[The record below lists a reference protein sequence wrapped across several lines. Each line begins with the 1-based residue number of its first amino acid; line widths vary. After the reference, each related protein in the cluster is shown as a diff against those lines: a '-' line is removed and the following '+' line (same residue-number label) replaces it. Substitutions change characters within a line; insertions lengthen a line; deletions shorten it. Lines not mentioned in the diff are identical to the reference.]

1 MNEKALSKL
10 EYDKIIEKLAEKA
23 ASEAGKEKCRKLE
36 PSTNI
41 FEIDR
46 LQQETDE
53 AFRYLVIKNTPSF
66 GGLHDIRGAVNRT
79 AIGAILSMK
88 ELLDIADSLY
98 VVQKIKAYGKRE
110 NNLVGSFEN
119 LDPMFDGLQPMRHVE
134 DEIRRCILSEEEMS
148 DNASTK
154 LHNLRREIHVQ
165 QERVRSQLQNMIRS
179 TSYKTMLQD
188 QVITM
193 RGGRFCLPVKA
204 EHKNSITGMV
214 HDQSASGSTL
224 FIEPIAVVQTN
235 NKITELMAQEQE
247 EIQRIL
253 QELSQLVHGNHKE
266 LMANF
271 TILTDLD
278 FIFAKGRLALEMNAV
293 KPIMNEDGVIELMNA
308 RHPLLN
314 PKKVVPISIRLGGEF
329 TSLVITGPNTGG
341 KTVTLKTLG
350 LLSLMGQSGLHIPT
364 SDKPKLT
371 VLDQVFADIGDEQS
385 IEQSLSTFSSHMV
398 NIVEILEQV
407 TPWSLVLFDELGA
420 GTDPTEGAALAQ
432 AILDNLRQRRI
443 LTAATTHYSELK
455 VYALSTKGVE
465 NASCEFDVDTLQP
478 TYRLLIGVPGKS
490 NAFAISK
497 RLGLTDAIIH
507 EASELL
513 ESNDVKFED
522 MMSDLELRR
531 RQIEDEQG
539 RIQALRMELSTLQ
552 EETKTAKEKLE
563 RQKERILEKAQEEAR
578 ETLRKAKEEAD
589 QTISRMN
596 KLIQQGQTVDM
607 SALEKERARLRE
619 KVSEMDDA
627 LYEPLVLKKKALD
640 LKQLI
645 PGVKVMI
652 AGFDQEYSVLN
663 KPDSRG
669 NVTVQAG
676 IMKMQIKTSEI
687 VQILQ
692 DPEDKPKKQKRQEGS
707 VSAGS
712 FGKAQTIHL
721 EVDLRGMLTDEGIAV
736 LDKYLDDAYLA
747 GMTMVR
753 VIHGKGTGAMR
764 KAVHQ
769 FLRKASHVASYRLGT
784 LGEGDTGVTVVE
796 IKKRK

>member
-1 MNEKALSKL
+1 MNDKTLSKL
-10 EYDKIIEKLAEKA
+10 EFDKIAAKLAEKA
-23 ASEAGKEKCRKLE
+23 ASEAAKEKCLALK
-36 PSTNI
+36 PSTNL
-41 FEIDR
+41 FEIER
-46 LQQETDE
+46 WQQETDE
-53 AFRYLVIKNTPSF
+53 AFRYLVVKSTPSF
-66 GGLHDIRGAVNRT
+66 GGLHDIRGSVNRT
-79 AIGAILSMK
+79 AIGAALNMK
-88 ELLDIADSLY
+88 ELLDVADSLY

-110 NNLVGSFEN
+110 NNLTGRFEN
-119 LDPMFDGLQPMRHVE
+119 LDPMFDGLQPIRSLE

-165 QERVRSQLQNMIRS
+165 QERVRSQLQSMIHS
-179 TSYKTMLQD
+179 TTYKSMLQD
-188 QVITM
+188 QVITL
-193 RGGRFCLPVKA
+193 RSGRFCLPVKA
-204 EHKNSITGMV
+204 EHKGSVSGMV

-224 FIEPIAVVQTN
+224 FIEPMAVVQTN

-253 QELSQLVHGNHKE
+253 QELSGQVHSHHKE

-293 KPIMNEDGVIELMNA
+293 KPIMNEDGIIELKQA
-308 RHPLLN
+308 RHPLLS

-350 LLSLMGQSGLHIPT
+350 LLSVMGQAGLHIPT
-364 SDKPKLT
+364 ADQPRLT
-371 VLDQVFADIGDEQS
+371 VLDQIFADIGDEQS

-398 NIVEILEQV
+398 NIVEILDQL

-432 AILDNLRQRRI
+432 AILDHLRQRRI

-455 VYALSTKGVE
+455 VYALSTEGVE

-490 NAFAISK
+490 NAFAISR
-497 RLGLTDAIIH
+497 RLGLTEEIIH

-531 RQIEDEQG
+531 RQIEEEQDQI
-539 RIQALRMELSTLQ
+539 RKLRLELSRLQ
-552 EETKTAKEKLE
+552 EEAQTAKEKLE
-563 RQKERILEKAQEEAR
+563 RQKERILEKAQEEAW

-596 KLIQQGQTVDM
+596 KLIQQGETIDM
-607 SALEKERARLRE
+607 RSLEKERARLRE
-619 KVSEMDDA
+619 KVSEMDEA
-627 LYEPLVLKKKALD
+627 MYEPLVLKKKALD

-645 PGVKVMI
+645 PGVKVRI
-652 AGFDQEYSVLN
+652 AGFDQDYSVLS
-663 KPDSRG
+663 KPDARG
-669 NVTVQAG
+669 NVNVQAG
-676 IMKMQIKTSEI
+676 IMKMQIKASDI

-692 DPEDKPKKQKRQEGS
+692 DPEDKPKKQKKQES
-707 VSAGS
+707 AVSAGA

-721 EVDLRGMLTDEGIAV
+721 EVDLRGMMTDEGIGV

-747 GMTMVR
+747 GMPQVR

-769 FLRKASHVASYRLGT
+769 YLRKAAHVASYRLGT